1 MADPNGTDSRKNR
14 IRSLRELQQDIPPS
28 RDLWPD
34 IAARIE
40 RHAQGAAHPPVETPS
55 RRPRLLRVP
64 WVALAAAVAALAIG
78 VWVGREL
85 LPASGSQAP
94 GPLASNGTQPL
105 LPAAFVNDP
114 RYLEQ
119 RRQLVQQL
127 EKKLASLPPET
138 QNKVTASLATI
149 RQSIADIQ
157 AALGRDPGNALLQ
170 ELLVNT
176 YQDEMRVLTAVN
188 QAQPRQEI

>member
-1 MADPNGTDSRKNR
+1 MADPNGTDGRKNR
-14 IRSLRELQQDIPPS
+14 IHSLRELPRDIPPP

-40 RHAQGAAHPPVETPS
+40 KHAQGADQSQVETPH
-55 RRPRLLRVP
+55 RRPRPSRVP
-64 WVALAAAVAALAIG
+64 WVALAAVIAALAIG
-78 VWVGREL
+78 VWVGRAL
-85 LPASGSQAP
+85 LPASGVSAP
-94 GPLASNGTQPL
+94 GQLASNGAQPL

-114 RYLEQ
+114 RYIEE
-119 RRQLVQQL
+119 RKQLVQQL

-157 AALGRDPGNALLQ
+157 AALGQDPGNALLQ

-176 YQDEMRVLTAVN
+176 YQDEMRVLATVN